1 MKNKDFSKLIKEFR
15 ERKGLSKSEFARK
28 IGVSAP
34 LISNVES
41 GMIILSDNRIDLAT
55 KILNLNEE
63 ENLELKDVAAAFSN
77 KLPRYIIKK
86 IMEDD
91 ELFEY
96 VKKYGGLKQ

>member
-41 GMIILSDNRIDLAT
+41 GMIILSDDRIDLAT
-55 KILNLNEE
+55 KVLNLNEE
-63 ENLELKDVAAAFSN
+63 ENLELKDVAAAFAG
-77 KLPRYIIKK
+77 KLPKYIIKK

-96 VKKYGGLKQ
+96 VKKYNK